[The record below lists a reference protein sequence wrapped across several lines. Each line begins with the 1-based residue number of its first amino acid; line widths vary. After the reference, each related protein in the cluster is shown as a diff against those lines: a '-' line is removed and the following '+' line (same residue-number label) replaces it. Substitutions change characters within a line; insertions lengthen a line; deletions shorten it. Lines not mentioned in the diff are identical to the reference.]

1 MLSREW
7 MNMCLCKEQWVN
19 SNRSVAYKRMR
30 REGLVTVS
38 MCRRCCYKKDVD

>member
-19 SNRSVAYKRMR
+19 SNRSVAYK
-30 REGLVTVS
+30 
-38 MCRRCCYKKDVD
+38 KDAAWRIGDGINVPALLL